1 MNDDVLIKYADCVD
15 EDVIEKYFLFEKKL
29 IITQK
34 AWKIKY
40 FKIAAI
46 SACIV
51 LLVMGGFFGIVN
63 DFLKGSVTNNTE
75 SLYIIKAY
83 ATNGELVEIDP
94 YEGTYNSGY
103 TGENL
108 FGVDFPIF
116 SFDVIP
122 TALAE
127 GKLIGFDI
135 EVSVICDDKYNEKEH
150 IAVSYLFLRG
160 GNGTLMGYNILG
172 WFEEPT
178 DITVVLTDKK
188 TQKIIEEIT
197 INICYCDD
205 KEAYKLTVIETKTH

>member
-1 MNDDVLIKYADCVD
+1 MKDDVLIKYADCVD
-15 EDVIEKYFLFEKKL
+15 EEVIEKYLQFEKKL
-29 IITQK
+29 VITQK
-34 AWKIKY
+34 AWRMKF
-40 FKIAAI
+40 FKLAAI

-51 LLVMGGFFGIVN
+51 LFVMEGFFGIVN
-63 DFLKGSVTNNTE
+63 GFIKDLVTDDTE

-83 ATNGELVEIDP
+83 ATNGEIVEIDP

-116 SFDVIP
+116 SFDVVP

-127 GKLIGFDI
+127 GKLKGFDI

-197 INICYCDD
+197 INICYFDD
-205 KEAYKLTVIETKTH
+205 REAYKLTLIETKTH